1 MYCTVLYWSL
11 PLNREFQENRNLL
24 TFVGFNLYLVSCI
37 YQVFWQIFVKL
48 MVNLNLCP
56 RSDISLNLRSMWIFI
71 LLRASLTFTAI
82 ILVIFIFDVI
92 LDVLSYS
99 TVPES
104 YNYNIYIISGF
115 SLQVILFSNLIG
127 VKKWMKLELRI
138 KLVRD
143 ERFNHYSQLFGFS
156 YKTLRDF
163 LVYK

>member
-1 MYCTVLYWSL
+1 
-11 PLNREFQENRNLL
+11 
-24 TFVGFNLYLVSCI
+24 
-37 YQVFWQIFVKL
+37 

-127 VKKWMKLELRI
+127 VKK
-138 KLVRD
+138 
-143 ERFNHYSQLFGFS
+143 
-156 YKTLRDF
+156 
-163 LVYK
+163 